1 MQSLPTH
8 TWNANDVFE
17 HADEACF
24 LVPCK
29 PHLASFLSLCGNNQE
44 LVTRR
49 GGFLRF
55 LRVFPGQGI
64 NTCMT
69 IEEVVRDYIR
79 ETVKPLTPE
88 KARIKSLQSGVERA
102 RQALQSERDRQR
114 TAKELE
120 RRRKIQ
126 QG

>member
-1 MQSLPTH
+1 M
-8 TWNANDVFE
+8 
-17 HADEACF
+17 
-24 LVPCK
+24 VPCK
-29 PHLASFLSLCGNNQE
+29 PHLASFLSLCGNSQE
-44 LVTRR
+44 LVARR
-49 GGFLRF
+49 GGLPRF

-69 IEEVVRDYIR
+69 IEEVVQDYIR

-114 TAKELE
+114 TARELE